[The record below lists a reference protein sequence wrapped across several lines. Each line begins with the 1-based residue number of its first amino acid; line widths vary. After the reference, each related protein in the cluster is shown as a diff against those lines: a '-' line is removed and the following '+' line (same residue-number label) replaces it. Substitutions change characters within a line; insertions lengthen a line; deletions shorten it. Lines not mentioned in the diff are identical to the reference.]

1 MACLVALPMIGFSQ
15 VAISADYGFYIT
27 GDVGSTNVDESSL
40 DDNDISFHP
49 SVGYDFNE
57 NWAVQVGYDSLGE
70 PSDSCGTGCTIAL
83 DDFWGANVKLVGTL
97 PLNDK
102 WGLFASVGWQ
112 HWETDISVDD
122 TTFGLTVDDDDGD
135 EVVGGV
141 GAEWKVGKTFYLKTG
156 FDYFQAD
163 DLDVT
168 TFYIGGAKRF
178 H

>member
-1 MACLVALPMIGFSQ
+1 MSTRILMACLVALPLFGFSQ
-15 VAISADYGFYIT
+15 AAICADNGFYIT
-27 GDVGSTNVDESSL
+27 GSVGSTNVDESSL

-57 NWAVQVGYDSLGE
+57 NWAVQVGYDSFGE

-83 DDFWGANVKLVGTL
+83 DDFWGANVRLVGKL

-122 TTFGLTVDDDDGD
+122 TTFGLVVDDDDGTPQLITITSQNIKELD
-135 EVVGGV
+135 
-141 GAEWKVGKTFYLKTG
+141 ALCS
-156 FDYFQAD
+156 QLD
-163 DLDVT
+163 DNLSPKGRPLS
-168 TFYIGGAKRF
+168 ISASA
-178 H
+178 